1 MPFKFRL
8 KSLKRH
14 REFVLREA
22 QAALGAAVS
31 ARMRIVAEIQQL
43 AQTIRNQSDQL
54 EQEQKN
60 GVKAPRYLYFK
71 DHLSSLERE
80 LLILFKRL
88 ERASREVDNR
98 RYAMIERDKSVKTIE
113 SIENR
118 DKELYKLTQA
128 RREQRKLDDA
138 ALIRTVIGD

>member
-1 MPFKFRL
+1 M
-8 KSLKRH
+8 
-14 REFVLREA
+14 LREA

-31 ARMRIVAEIQQL
+31 ARMRIVADIQQL
-43 AQTIRNQSDQL
+43 SQTIRQQSDQL

-118 DKELYKLTQA
+118 DMELYKLTQA

>member
-1 MPFKFRL
+1 
-8 KSLKRH
+8 
-14 REFVLREA
+14 VLREA

-31 ARMRIVAEIQQL
+31 ARMRIVADIQQL
-43 AQTIRNQSDQL
+43 SQTIRQQSDQL

>member
-60 GVKAPRYLYFK
+60 GIQAPRYFYFK
-71 DHLSSLERE
+71 DHLSSLEHE
-80 LLILFKRL
+80 LLVLFKQL
-88 ERASREVDNR
+88 ERASREVENR
-98 RYAMIERDKSVKTIE
+98 RYAMIEKDKSVKTME
-113 SIENR
+113 SIETR

-128 RREQRKLDDA
+128 RKEQRKLDDV
-138 ALIRTVIGD
+138 ALMKTASSR

>member
-31 ARMRIVAEIQQL
+31 ARMRIVADIQQL
-43 AQTIRNQSDQL
+43 SQTIRQQSDQL